1 MARRAPAR
9 GVPAFFLS
17 YWLPVLLYLTIIF
30 FLSAQPSL
38 TPPLQF
44 TNSDK
49 FYHVGE
55 YFGLGILL
63 VRAIRASAPSMRVL
77 NAALVALCLGIVVGT
92 SDEMFQSVVPG
103 RQSDPFDLMADTAGV
118 LLAQLVTLAMVK
130 E

>member
-44 TNSDK
+44 ANSDK
-49 FYHVGE
+49 LYHVGE

-63 VRAIRASAPSMRVL
+63 VRAIRASSPSMRVL

-92 SDEMFQSVVPG
+92 SDEMFQSTVPG
-103 RQSDPFDLMADTAGV
+103 RQSDAFDLMADTAGV
-118 LLAQLVTLAMVK
+118 LLAQLVMLAMVK